1 MKVIDNYEHVSP
13 EFTDA
18 VLTIGNFDGIHLGHR
33 AIFAEVLKE
42 ARRIGRKAIVMTFDP
57 HPKMMLH
64 PERRPFYLLTTLDEK
79 IKLLDEVGIDA
90 VVLIPFTLEFAE
102 TTAEQ
107 FITEILWRR
116 LRIRKIF
123 IGHDYTFG
131 KGKQGNEEYLTEFGK
146 KLGFAVDVVNAVTV
160 GDIVASSTRIRNA
173 VMEGDV
179 RTAAALL
186 GRPYNLGGGVI
197 EGKRRGTTL
206 GFPTA
211 NVLPN
216 KELIPP
222 RGVYAV
228 FGEYEKKRY
237 RGVLNIGYNPTFSD
251 ERLSIEVHLLDFSQ
265 DIYSK
270 DLEIFFI
277 ERIRDEVKFSGPDA
291 LVAQIRRDVEQ
302 ANVILAAAEQE
313 YGVTGTSS

>member
-1 MKVIDNYEHVSP
+1 MRIIDNCDQVPP

-33 AIFAEVLKE
+33 AIFADVLRE
-42 ARRIGRKAIVMTFDP
+42 AQKIGRKAVVMTFEP
-57 HPKMMLH
+57 HPKMLLH

-79 IKLLDEVGIDA
+79 IKLLDELGIDA
-90 VVLIPFTLEFAE
+90 IILIPFTLEFAE
-102 TTAEQ
+102 TTAED

-116 LRIRKIF
+116 LRIRKIY

-131 KGKQGNEEYLTEFGK
+131 KGKQGNEAYLKEFGK

-173 VMEGDV
+173 VMAGDV
-179 RTAAALL
+179 KTAALLL
-186 GRPYNLGGGVI
+186 GRPYNLGGVVI
-197 EGKRRGTTL
+197 EGKRRGANL

-211 NVLPN
+211 NVLPT

-270 DLEIFFI
+270 DLEMHFI
-277 ERIRDEVKFSGPDA
+277 ERMRDEVKFAGPDA
-291 LVAQIRRDVEQ
+291 LIAQIRRDVEQ
-302 ANVILAAAEQE
+302 ANVILATAEQT
-313 YGVTGTSS
+313 YGSIRTQS

>member
-146 KLGFAVDVVNAVTV
+146 KLGFAVDVVNAVSV

>member
-1 MKVIDNYEHVSP
+1 MKVLDNFEHVPP
-13 EFTDA
+13 EFMDA

-33 AIFAEVLKE
+33 AIFDDVLRE
-42 ARRIGRKAIVMTFDP
+42 ARRIGRKAVVMTFEP

-79 IKLLDEVGIDA
+79 IGLLDAIGIDA
-90 VVLIPFTLEFAE
+90 LILIPFTLEFAE
-102 TTAEQ
+102 TTAEE

-116 LRIRKIF
+116 LMIRKIY

-131 KGKQGNEEYLTEFGK
+131 KGKQGNEAYLAAFGK

-160 GDIVASSTRIRNA
+160 GNIVASSTRIRNA
-173 VMEGDV
+173 ILDGDV
-179 RTAAALL
+179 RTAAMLL
-186 GRPYNLGGGVI
+186 GRPYNLGGAVI
-197 EGKRRGTTL
+197 EGKRRGATL

-222 RGVYAV
+222 RGVYAA
-228 FGEYEKKRY
+228 FGEFEKERY

-251 ERLSIEVHLLDFSQ
+251 ERLSIEIHLLDFNRN
-265 DIYSK
+265 IYGR
-270 DLEIFFI
+270 DLEILFV
-277 ERIRDEVKFSGPDA
+277 ERIRDEVKFTGPDA

-302 ANVILAAAEQE
+302 AVAILNAAEEE
-313 YGVTGTSS
+313 YGFRRAQS